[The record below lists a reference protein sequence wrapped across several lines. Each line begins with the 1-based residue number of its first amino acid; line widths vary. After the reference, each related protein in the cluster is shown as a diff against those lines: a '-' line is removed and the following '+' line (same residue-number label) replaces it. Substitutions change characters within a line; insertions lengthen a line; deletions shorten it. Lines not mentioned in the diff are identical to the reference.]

1 MQAKISLSTHL
12 LAYYRFH
19 DSFPEILREAGFIN
33 AEIWCM
39 NPHFAYGDLD
49 FVERAFRRFEAA
61 GVTPRSV
68 HLPFYLH
75 LDLLRK
81 GEKLSPLDPNPQAR
95 EACFRE
101 GEAAILAAQ
110 ALGAKVAVLHLGE
123 PGAALDPQ
131 NESLALAAIDRLA
144 GFAASRHITIAL
156 ENIVS
161 QLTAIPALQEL
172 IAKSGHPNL
181 GICLDIGHSNVFASP
196 QEDLRLAAPTLAN
209 THLHD
214 NDGSADQHRPP
225 GEGSIDWRQL
235 AAQFRDAGYG
245 GWHALEI
252 RDESRGGADPG
263 HLVRSAAVAAERSIP
278 ILGDQQQDGS
288 SPD

>member
-12 LAYYRFH
+12 LAYRRFH
-19 DSFPEILREAGFIN
+19 ESFPELLREAGFRN

-39 NPHFAYGDLD
+39 NPHFAYRDLD
-49 FVERAFRRFEAA
+49 FVEAARRRFEAA
-61 GVTPRSV
+61 GVVPRSV

-81 GEKLSPLDPNPQAR
+81 GEKLSPLDPRPEAR
-95 EACFRE
+95 EICLQE
-101 GEAAILAAQ
+101 GEAAIRAAQ

-123 PGAALDPQ
+123 PGAALDAA
-131 NESLALAAIDRLA
+131 NESLSLTAIDRLA
-144 GFAASRHITIAL
+144 GLAEKLGITVAL

-161 QLTAIPALQEL
+161 ELTAIPALQKL
-172 IAKSGHPNL
+172 IAKSGHRNL
-181 GICLDIGHSNVFASP
+181 GICLDIGHSNVFANP
-196 QEDLRLAAPTLAN
+196 HDDLRLAAGLLAN

-252 RDESRGGADPG
+252 RDESRGETDPG
-263 HLVRSAAVAAERSIP
+263 QLVRSAAVAAKRSIP